1 MNRLL
6 LVLVLFAMIACGKKQ
21 QNDTKVTSLP
31 EDPNAALYDELMEM
45 HDQVML
51 RSDELYK
58 LKQELLKDI
67 ASHPDK
73 KQKVD
78 SVVVKLDSASNAMMD
93 WMHHF
98 AMPDSADAEGKRV
111 YLENEMEKMKKI
123 RDMTDESLGLARPLL
138 EKK

>member
-6 LVLVLFAMIACGKKQ
+6 MILVLLTMIGCGKTQ
-21 QNDTKVTSLP
+21 QTDTKVS
-31 EDPNAALYDELMEM
+31 EIQDDPNAALYDELMEM

-58 LKQELLKDI
+58 LKQELLKDL
-67 ASHPDK
+67 AAHPENK
-73 KQKVD
+73 LKID

-98 AMPDSADAEGKRV
+98 AMPDSADSEGKRV